1 MNFYFENLYKSYDG
15 KKIFENI
22 NGRIDSEDR
31 IGLIGTNGIGK
42 TTLAK
47 IISGRETSEKG
58 KVEISS
64 SLKIL
69 YIDQEPKFDANISA
83 YDELFKFSLSN
94 DSNTRKP
101 EFIIQKALNTIGLA
115 KELWYQKAKY
125 LSGGEKTKL
134 MLCKIMISNFDLL
147 ILDEP
152 TNHLDLVSCQ
162 WLEEY
167 LIQLNKTILVI
178 SHDRFFLDKVTNKIW
193 ELTSESLKVYKGNYS
208 EYKIQKENEIKS
220 IMKEYEKQQSK
231 IQSLEK
237 VISERKNWFTSA
249 HSSAGQNDFYR
260 AKSKKHASVI
270 KAKERELE
278 KLETNKIDKPKKIV
292 SPAFEVINKN
302 ILEAKLPPILVR
314 VENLYK
320 KYGKR
325 TIFEKISFNVMR
337 EDKIAL
343 IGDNGVGKTTLLK
356 IIKDLDGEYEGK
368 VVINPSVR
376 IGYFSQ
382 ELGNLNSKNN
392 IIDEILLIGSRPDE
406 ARMLL
411 AVLFFKE
418 DDIQKTINDL
428 SMGEKCRVAFAKLIL
443 SGANLLILDEPTN
456 YMDIISK
463 EKIEE
468 ALEDFQGSII
478 FVSHDRYF
486 IKKIANRIIEIENKK
501 IKFYDGD
508 YCYYLSK
515 KQEEFVQD
523 KIGRDYNQ
531 ISNNIRRLE
540 CELSFISGK
549 LAEPLEEEKKEQ
561 LNEKFMKIAKELN
574 ANKAIIE
581 KVK

>member
-22 NGRIDSEDR
+22 SGRIDSEDR

-231 IQSLEK
+231 IQSLGK

-411 AVLFFKE
+411 AVLFFKG

-549 LAEPLEEEKKEQ
+549 LAEPLDEEKKEQ

>member
-22 NGRIDSEDR
+22 SGRIDSEDR

-220 IMKEYEKQQSK
+220 TMKEYEKQQSK
-231 IQSLEK
+231 IQSLGK

-292 SPAFEVINKN
+292 SSAFEVINKN

-368 VVINPSVR
+368 VVINPSVG

-411 AVLFFKE
+411 AVLFLRE
-418 DDIQKTINDL
+418 MIY
-428 SMGEKCRVAFAKLIL
+428 R
-443 SGANLLILDEPTN
+443 
-456 YMDIISK
+456 
-463 EKIEE
+463 
-468 ALEDFQGSII
+468 
-478 FVSHDRYF
+478 
-486 IKKIANRIIEIENKK
+486 
-501 IKFYDGD
+501 
-508 YCYYLSK
+508 
-515 KQEEFVQD
+515 KQ
-523 KIGRDYNQ
+523 
-531 ISNNIRRLE
+531 L
-540 CELSFISGK
+540 
-549 LAEPLEEEKKEQ
+549 
-561 LNEKFMKIAKELN
+561 MT
-574 ANKAIIE
+574 
-581 KVK
+581 